1 MWGKGVF
8 LIEIKWWMKRCN
20 HSRTE
25 NISFPM
31 SFEMNSIFFRKQWVE
46 HMYYFEMYGLVFE
59 IFTASFDIKWKFSMG
74 ILWKYNVKM
83 NMSFFLGAYFQP
95 KSGFRCVFLN
105 NNTPYEISLY
115 KSQIFHSI
123 FMNQY
128 RIVFRNQDNSTLTL
142 QINGF
147 SYQWRFFTHQ
157 SSSSSSSSCEVLSD
171 EHLVNDKLLHMLKH
185 CTLLIHMRL

>member
-1 MWGKGVF
+1 MKF
-8 LIEIKWWMKRCN
+8 LQLRSIL
-20 HSRTE
+20 SG
-25 NISFPM
+25 SF
-31 SFEMNSIFFRKQWVE
+31 QW
-46 HMYYFEMYGLVFE
+46 
-59 IFTASFDIKWKFSMG
+59 AMG

-83 NMSFFLGAYFQP
+83 NMSLFLGTYFQP

-105 NNTPYEISLY
+105 NDTPYAISLY

-128 RIVFRNQDNSTLTL
+128 RIVFQNQDNSTLTL

-157 SSSSSSSSCEVLSD
+157 SSSSSSSCEVLSN
-171 EHLVNDKLLHMLKH
+171 EHLVNDKCSATSLLHMLKH